1 MFKIIGAGALIGV
14 ANLIPGI
21 SGATLAVLTNQY
33 ERIISELSNLSKCQ
47 LKQLNIKYLAFI
59 GTGALIGIF
68 GLSFPLHYAF
78 VTFKAET
85 FSIIIGLVFGSMSGV
100 QISKEKR
107 SFTKRYLN
115 IYFCIGVL
123 IMLGLVILYL
133 SSAQLTGLNHWVL
146 LFFAGIIAMAA
157 MIVPGISGSMILVMM
172 GAYDIVLQSVKDVD
186 IIALVP
192 CMLGAAIG
200 GLIFLK
206 GIKFCLDQ
214 IPNIFES
221 LVLGLVLGSILFLM
235 VQAPGMTMLQDI
247 IFISIGALISEGT
260 LFVAKKYG
268 NR

>member
-1 MFKIIGAGALIGV
+1 MFKVILAGSLIGV

-33 ERIISELSNLSKCQ
+33 ERIISELSILSKGQ
-47 LKQLNIKYLAFI
+47 FKKLNISYLGFI

-78 VTFKAET
+78 VTFKGET
-85 FSIIIGLVFGSMSGV
+85 FAVIIGLVIGSMSGV

-107 SFTKRYLN
+107 SFIHRYLN
-115 IYFCIGVL
+115 IYFCIGFL
-123 IMLGLVILYL
+123 IMLGLVILDTT
-133 SSAQLTGLNHWVL
+133 SAQLVGLNNWAL
-146 LFFAGIIAMAA
+146 LFFAGVIAMAA
-157 MIVPGISGSMILVMM
+157 MIIPGISGSMILVMM
-172 GAYDIVLQSVKDVD
+172 GAYDVVLRSVKDVD

-192 CMLGAAIG
+192 CILGAAIG

-206 GIKFCLDQ
+206 GIKFCLDR

-221 LVLGLVLGSILFLM
+221 LILGLVIGSILYLI
-235 VQAPGMTMLQDI
+235 VQAPGMTIIQDI

-260 LFVAKKYG
+260 LFIAKKYG